1 MIRIEVN
8 NLTELIGIRL
18 PNQVTIK
25 GSINVNGKE
34 YHGLVTPYAMRI
46 DKNGYPYFL
55 FCLNGD
61 WVWLSAKHF
70 RV

>member
-1 MIRIEVN
+1 M
-8 NLTELIGIRL
+8 TELIGVRL